1 MQKESNANRNNMTKM
16 KILES
21 KQTLQLL
28 YEPSQNLIT
37 LLKQQGLV
45 VNLIW
50 KVKAIQALGS
60 CVDRFFVPKES

>member
-1 MQKESNANRNNMTKM
+1 MQKENNANRNNMTKM

-37 LLKQQGLV
+37 LLKQ
-45 VNLIW
+45 
-50 KVKAIQALGS
+50 
-60 CVDRFFVPKES
+60 

>member
-60 CVDRFFVPKES
+60 CVDRLLFPKES